1 MKTESNYFPSL
12 PLALQS
18 RQCET
23 EEPGSVAEKQH
34 SEQHS
39 ESDEWR
45 WLDFISQDAREK
57 SCQWS
62 EEKAAG
68 LKRVRLKSREA
79 LTSTSMC
86 V

>member
-39 ESDEWR
+39 ESDE
-45 WLDFISQDAREK
+45 
-57 SCQWS
+57 
-62 EEKAAG
+62 
-68 LKRVRLKSREA
+68 
-79 LTSTSMC
+79 
-86 V
+86 